1 MADFDYDFAGTW
13 QVGPKNLFLTVSS
26 ASIERTFSQYSNI
39 LYDERRALCK
49 NTLEQLLFFAAYL
62 IMEEKLFIQ
71 YSGVVSYVLFFAAYL
86 NMQQKLFIQY
96 SWDVSFFISVFLQT
110 IYSKINFNSGVR
122 TNISQAID
130 PGSKPCRAINFF
142 DFTDIGQ
149 KFQLLTM
156 AQWVGKQGSE
166 ALGTSSKPSLYLHF

>member
-1 MADFDYDFAGTW
+1 M
-13 QVGPKNLFLTVSS
+13 Q
-26 ASIERTFSQYSNI
+26 
-39 LYDERRALCK
+39 
-49 NTLEQLLFFAAYL
+49 
-62 IMEEKLFIQ
+62 EKLFIK

-130 PGSKPCRAINFF
+130 PGSKPCRAINFY

-149 KFQLLTM
+149 KFKLLTM
-156 AQWVGKQGSE
+156 AQWVEKQGSE
-166 ALGTSSKPSLYLHF
+166 ALGTGSKPSLYLHF